1 MMRVTRLLPFA
12 LLLAA
17 PLGAQRDTLGLRPAF
32 RLIDQYAMQMMQ
44 EAGTPGLALALVDR
58 RGLLTVRTY
67 GWADRER
74 RIPVSADTRFQIGSI
89 SKSFTA
95 IALMQLRAEG
105 RFDPMLPAQRYL
117 PWFTPKTQWRP
128 VTGHDLMTH
137 TSGLTRDRDDIPSSP
152 AQAWKARERTMGSA
166 PGARWD
172 YSNIGWQVM
181 GQILMKL
188 DGGDYGEI
196 IRRRILT
203 PLGMTHTDPTFSSA
217 TRLSM
222 AKAYTTLYDDRPEH
236 PGDPQVE
243 APWIEYGSG
252 DGALVST
259 APDMARCLTML
270 LNRGAT
276 PTGRILEETDWQRIS
291 APHARTGDGP
301 DDGTYGYGMFGGT
314 LDGKPVFSHSGGMLG
329 FSSMLLGEPRLGI
342 GAVAFVNGPGSAGGV
357 ARFAVRALAAAM
369 TGDSLPALPAPANP
383 VAVGNAADYAGTYT
397 SPAGDSLVFAA
408 SGDSL
413 LLVHDGT
420 VALLTYGDDT
430 FLGPRP
436 AFARF
441 PIAFHRD
448 STGAVTEVAVGGA
461 WYRSARYHGPTRWT
475 TPKLWD
481 AYVGHYR
488 IMQPWEP
495 NFRIIHRKG
504 RLYWVSPGG
513 EEEVLTLLPDGEYR
527 VGDPLSAERI
537 RFGPVVDGQVLQVT
551 FSGME
556 YYRYFVE

>member
-1 MMRVTRLLPFA
+1 MTRTRHLLSLA

-17 PLGAQRDTLGLRPAF
+17 PLAAQRDTLGLRPAF
-32 RLIDQYAMQMMQ
+32 RLIDQYAVQMMR
-44 EAGTPGLALALVDR
+44 EAGTPGLSLALVDR

-74 RIPVSADTRFQIGSI
+74 RIPVGADTRFQIGSI

-95 IALMQLRAEG
+95 IALLQLRAAG
-105 RFDPMLPAQRYL
+105 RFDPMVPAQRYL
-117 PWFTPKTQWRP
+117 PWFTPQTRWRP

-137 TSGLTRDRDDIPSSP
+137 TSGITRDRDDIPSSP

-166 PGARWD
+166 PGARWE

-188 DGGDYGEI
+188 DGSDYGEI

-203 PLGMTHTDPTFSSA
+203 PLGMTGTDPTFSNA

-222 AKAYTTLYDDRPEH
+222 ATAYTTLYDDRPGH
-236 PGDPQVE
+236 PGDPQVV

-259 APDMARCLTML
+259 APDMARYLAML

-276 PTGRILEETDWQRIS
+276 PAGRILEEADWQRLT
-291 APHARTGDGP
+291 APHARTGEGDV
-301 DDGTYGYGMFGGT
+301 TYGYGMFGGT
-314 LDGKPVFSHSGGMLG
+314 LDGKPIFFHSGGMLG
-329 FSSMLLGEPRLGI
+329 FTSMLIGEPRLGI

-369 TGDSLPALPAPANP
+369 TGDSLPAVPPP
-383 VAVGNAADYAGTYT
+383 EDPTAVPHAADYAGTFT
-397 SPAGDSLVFAA
+397 SPTGDSLIFAA
-408 SGDSL
+408 AGDSL
-413 LLVHDGT
+413 LLVREGP
-420 VALLTYGDDT
+420 VALLGYGEDT

-436 AFARF
+436 AFGIF

-448 STGAVTEVAVGGA
+448 SAGAVTEVSVGGA
-461 WYRSARYHGPTRWT
+461 WYRNARYRGPIRWT

-495 NFRIIHRKG
+495 NFRIIHRKD
-504 RLYWVSPGG
+504 RLYWVSPDGA
-513 EEEVLTLLPDGEYR
+513 EEVLTLLPSGEYR

-556 YYRYFVE
+556 YYRDYTE

>member
-1 MMRVTRLLPFA
+1 MIRVTRVLSLA
-12 LLLAA
+12 LLCAA
-17 PLGAQRDTLGLRPAF
+17 PLAAQRDTMGLRPAF
-32 RLIDQYAMQMMQ
+32 RLIDRYAEQMMR

-58 RGLLTVRTY
+58 RGLLLVRTY

-74 RIPVSADTRFQIGSI
+74 RIPVSAETRFQIGSI

-95 IALMQLRAEG
+95 VALMQLRAEG

-117 PWFTPKTQWRP
+117 PWFTPKTKWRP

-137 TSGLTRDRDDIPSSP
+137 TSGITRDRDDIPSSP

-166 PGARWD
+166 PGARWE
-172 YSNIGWQVM
+172 YSNIGWQVI

-203 PLGMTHTDPTFSSA
+203 PLGMTRTDPTFSNA
-217 TRLSM
+217 TRLTM
-222 AKAYTTLYDDRPEH
+222 ATAYTGLYDDRPEH
-236 PGDPQVE
+236 PGDPQVV

-259 APDMARCLTML
+259 APDMARYLTML

-276 PTGRILEETDWQRIS
+276 PTGRILEEADWQRIM
-291 APHARTGDGP
+291 APHARTGEGE
-301 DDGTYGYGMFGGT
+301 GTYGYGMFGGA
-314 LDGKPVFSHSGGMLG
+314 LNGKPIFSHSGGMLG
-329 FSSMLLGEPRLGI
+329 FTSMMIGEPQLGI

-357 ARFAVRALAAAM
+357 AGFAVRALSAAM
-369 TGDSLPALPAPANP
+369 TGDSLPDLPAPDNPLATAN
-383 VAVGNAADYAGTYT
+383 AGDYAGTFT
-397 SPAGDSLVFAA
+397 SPTGDSLVFTAA
-408 SGDSL
+408 GDSL
-413 LLVHDGT
+413 LLVRDT
-420 VALLTYGDDT
+420 VVALLSYGDDT

-436 AFARF
+436 DFAIF

-448 STGAVTEVAVGGA
+448 SAGAVTEVSVGGA
-461 WYRSARYHGPTRWT
+461 WYRNARYRGPTRWS
-475 TPKLWD
+475 TPRLWD

-495 NFRIIHRKG
+495 NFRIIHRKD

-513 EEEVLTLLPDGEYR
+513 SEELLTLLPTGEYR